1 MQVPEKPTWKSP
13 RKRLFQ
19 DAVASTQASPTK
31 VRKVISQDHAYTSDS
46 HKPAETSKEISTLR
60 NEMRILKQKLKR
72 WDLKITNMEH
82 LLKTLK
88 EKQLVSDENHRL
100 LDHNFGGTMAQEIFR
115 NQVKNTAATSK
126 NAMRYTNELKSFAV
140 TLHYYSLKAYDFIR
154 KILALPDPANIRA
167 WGSSVQCEPGFLI
180 EIMHLV
186 GENATKQPNMKD
198 IALIVDGMALR
209 KGIVW
214 NPKTK
219 RYVGTVDYG
228 IASPEVEDDLA
239 TEALAFLIVGLKTHF
254 KQPVAYFLQN
264 KCSAAIQAELIRDC
278 ISLLHDEGLCVN

>member
-1 MQVPEKPTWKSP
+1 MW
-13 RKRLFQ
+13 
-19 DAVASTQASPTK
+19 
-31 VRKVISQDHAYTSDS
+31 
-46 HKPAETSKEISTLR
+46 
-60 NEMRILKQKLKR
+60 
-72 WDLKITNMEH
+72 
-82 LLKTLK
+82 
-88 EKQLVSDENHRL
+88 
-100 LDHNFGGTMAQEIFR
+100 
-115 NQVKNTAATSK
+115 
-126 NAMRYTNELKSFAV
+126 YTNELKSFAV

-154 KILALPDPANIRA
+154 KILTLPDPANTRA
-167 WGSSVQCEPGFLI
+167 WGSSVQCEPGFLT

-219 RYVGTVDYG
+219 QYVGTVDYG

-239 TEALAFLIVGLKTHF
+239 TEALVFLIIGLKTHF
-254 KQPVAYFLQN
+254 KHPVAYFLQN
-264 KCSAAIQAELIRDC
+264 KCSAAVQAELIRDC